1 MDQNRIDAVC
11 EGTSYARRA
20 AQDAQFSFGQANMF
34 ANAYNEGNTGLH
46 SSIAERVAEG
56 RRHLEAALRQCD
68 AAERA
73 LSPLGETRREYLHRT
88 TVNLTVVDSIPQQ
101 PRIQGAFDEG
111 AQLRVMEAIGL
122 RFGLKDA
129 VVWLRRRREGR
140 EAHNPARST
149 TNIQIGDLPEGFGA
163 IPQQEQCQ
171 SATED
176 QIDALEL
183 IADRYGLWLA
193 AISIRERPRPALRV
207 A

>member
-1 MDQNRIDAVC
+1 MDQNRIDDVC
-11 EGTSYARRA
+11 EATSYARSA
-20 AQDAQFSFGQANMF
+20 SQEAQFSFGQANMF
-34 ANAYNEGNTGLH
+34 GNAFNEGNTGLH
-46 SSIAERVAEG
+46 SSIADRVAEG

-88 TVNLTVVDSIPQQ
+88 TINLTVVDSIPQQ
-101 PRIQGAFDEG
+101 PRIKGYDED
-111 AQLRVMEAIGL
+111 AQLRVMETIGL

-129 VVWLRRRREGR
+129 VTYLRRRRE
-140 EAHNPARST
+140 AFPDKVIA
-149 TNIQIGDLPEGFGA
+149 NIMIGDLPEGFGA
-163 IPQQEQCQ
+163 IPQQEQVQ

-183 IADRYGLWLA
+183 IADRYGLALA
-193 AISIRERPRPALRV
+193 AIALRSRPRPALRV